1 VKTYPTNRF
10 FGIVLLTFFSFSCS
24 SNLDFNQVA
33 DLKLE
38 PIYVANLS
46 YFDIPAK
53 DFVDNGVEQNVSFD
67 SQDFH
72 VFRDNFF
79 RKNLKKLDFNF
90 EITNSINRAYSFDII
105 FLNKNYKPV
114 DLTKI
119 HFDIPASNGGT
130 SITKKT
136 EVYEG
141 ARLDSLKTSEVM
153 AFVLQMD
160 PGPALNESSEG
171 SLKLVSGATVYLV
184 VE

>member
-1 VKTYPTNRF
+1 MKTYPTNRF

-90 EITNSINRAYSFDII
+90 KITNSISRAYSFDII
-105 FLNKNYKPV
+105 FLDKN
-114 DLTKI
+114 
-119 HFDIPASNGGT
+119 FDPIYTIPFTIPASSGSP
-130 SITKKT
+130 SIIEKK
-136 EVYEG
+136 EVFEG
-141 ARLDSLKTSEVM
+141 ATLDVLKTSEVM

-160 PGPALNESSEG
+160 AGPALNESSEG

>member
-1 VKTYPTNRF
+1 MKTYPFNRF
-10 FGIVLLTFFSFSCS
+10 LYIIVLLIFSFSCS
-24 SNLDFNQVA
+24 SDLDFNQVA

-53 DFVDNGVEQNVSFD
+53 DFVDNGEEQTVSFD
-67 SQDFH
+67 AQDFH

-79 RKNLKKLDFNF
+79 RKNLKKVDFIF

-105 FLNKNYKPV
+105 FLDKN
-114 DLTKI
+114 
-119 HFDIPASNGGT
+119 FDPIYTIPFTIPASNG
-130 SITKKT
+130 SPSPIKKT
-136 EVYEG
+136 EVFEG
-141 ARLDSLKTSEVM
+141 ATLDVLKTSEVM

-160 PGPALNESSEG
+160 AGPALSENSEG
-171 SLKLVSGATVYLV
+171 SLKLISKATVYLV